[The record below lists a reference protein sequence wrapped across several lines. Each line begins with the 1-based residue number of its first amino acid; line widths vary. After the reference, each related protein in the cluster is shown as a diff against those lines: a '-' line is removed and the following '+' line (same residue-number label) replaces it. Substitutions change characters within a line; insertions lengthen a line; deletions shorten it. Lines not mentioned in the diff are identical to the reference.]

1 MPITLTNKEIWENVS
16 RLLALIA
23 VPALAW
29 AFALQ
34 GERAA
39 DKVIQQ
45 QTERRISSLEE
56 QLKQSAEALVD
67 LKVILAG
74 LSKSAENMKTELERL
89 RDK

>member
-74 LSKSAENMKTELERL
+74 LSKSAENMKNELERL